1 MGSSA
6 CVVQSGMN
14 PDFLPSSFVKAKLL
28 QQPVYREDSGL
39 WDTLRS
45 ERKEIAEY
53 FSAIGQQLV
62 VDEADGF
69 AFLRQIEPE
78 GDERVPRLAQ
88 RRRLSYDA
96 TLLLVCIREEF
107 CRFET
112 SADESSRLVKSRAE
126 LHMLVGAFLRETNN
140 QVRDVRLV
148 DAAIQRLVELGFLKQ
163 IGEGAQELFELMR
176 IAKARLTP
184 DELHL
189 IKEKLQSHAES

>member
-1 MGSSA
+1 
-6 CVVQSGMN
+6 MN

-112 SADESSRLVKSRAE
+112 SADESSRLVKSRDE

-163 IGEGAQELFELMR
+163 IGEGDQELFELMR